1 MQQGLFS
8 PEMIPYG
15 LDKLGTKLRGFRSM
29 YVLDISSGDLMLTML
44 VGCPLSPL
52 SYGSAVELYGAFQ
65 CNALLYIQLFQGLSV
80 FFLLNYVKYKFYSS
94 SQNYNKKQ
102 IGI

>member
-52 SYGSAVELYGAFQ
+52 SYGSAAELYGAFQ

-80 FFLLNYVKYKFYSS
+80 FLATLVALHLTPVSEWVSRNFN
-94 SQNYNKKQ
+94 
-102 IGI
+102 

>member
-1 MQQGLFS
+1 
-8 PEMIPYG
+8 
-15 LDKLGTKLRGFRSM
+15 M

-80 FFLLNYVKYKFYSS
+80 FSATLVALTAVLKITTR
-94 SQNYNKKQ
+94 NKS
-102 IGI
+102 GYDSC